1 MNHPANYTGVLR
13 NHMVAAPSC
22 IAECDGIRIFGR
34 LLKSIIFSTDVAI
47 IANTNADAVIAVYPF
62 TPQPRIVNAV
72 MSAADMPV
80 FFGVGGG
87 FTSGMRSVNQALAA
101 ENMGAFGV
109 IVNAPVTPEVLHQI
123 KAAVDIPVI
132 ATIVSAEQD
141 TEARID
147 AGADILN
154 VASSS
159 LTPSVVAQLR
169 ARHPDLPI
177 MATGGP
183 TEESIRA
190 TIAAGANAIT
200 FTPPNSGKLLEEIMR
215 GYRERFRHGDE

>member
-1 MNHPANYTGVLR
+1 MRSPINYTGVLR
-13 NHMVAAPSC
+13 NHMVCAPEIIDTCS
-22 IAECDGIRIFGR
+22 GIRIFGR
-34 LLKSIIFSTDVAI
+34 LLKSIMFSTDVAI

-62 TPQPRIVNAV
+62 TPQPRIVSAV

-87 FTSGMRSVNQALAA
+87 FTSGERSVNQALAA

-109 IVNAPVTPEVLHQI
+109 VVNAPVMSDVLHQI
-123 KAAVDIPVI
+123 KLAVDIPVI

-141 TEARID
+141 TEARLA
-147 AGADILN
+147 AGTDILN
-154 VASSS
+154 VAASSQ
-159 LTPSVVAQLR
+159 TPAVVAELR

-200 FTPPNSGKLLEEIMR
+200 FTPPDTGVLLAQIM
-215 GYRERFRHGDE
+215 GGHRERFKHGD

>member
-1 MNHPANYTGVLR
+1 MRSPVNYTGVLR
-13 NHMVAAPSC
+13 NHMVEAPTSIEAC
-22 IAECDGIRIFGR
+22 TGIRIFGR
-34 LLKSIIFSTDVAI
+34 LLRSIMFSTDVAI

-62 TPQPRIVNAV
+62 TPQPRIVSAV

-87 FTSGMRSVNQALAA
+87 FTSGERSVNQSLAA

-109 IVNAPVTPEVLHQI
+109 VVNAPVTPDVLRRI
-123 KAAVDIPVI
+123 KSAVDIPVI

-141 TEARID
+141 TDARIE

-154 VASSS
+154 VAAST
-159 LTPSVVAQLR
+159 LTPAVVEQLR
-169 ARHPDLPI
+169 SRHPDIPI

-183 TEESIRA
+183 TDESIRA

-200 FTPPNSGKLLEEIMR
+200 FTPPDTGVLLAQIM
-215 GYRERFRHGDE
+215 GGHRERFRHGD

>member
-1 MNHPANYTGVLR
+1 MESPVNYTGTLR
-13 NHMVAAPSC
+13 NHMVAAPPC
-22 IAECDGIRIFGR
+22 IEACDGVRIFGR
-34 LLKSIIFSTDVAI
+34 LLKSVIFSTDVAI

-72 MSAADMPV
+72 LSVADMPV

-87 FTSGMRSVNQALAA
+87 FTSGKRSVNQALAA

-109 IVNAPVTPEVLHQI
+109 VLNAPVPPDVLRQI
-123 KAAVDIPVI
+123 KEAVDIPVI

-141 TEARID
+141 IEARLE
-147 AGADILN
+147 AGVDILN
-154 VASSS
+154 VAASTQ
-159 LTPSVVAQLR
+159 TPAVVAALR
-169 ARHPDLPI
+169 ARHPGLPI

-190 TIAAGANAIT
+190 TIAAGANAVT
-200 FTPPNSGKLLEEIMR
+200 FTPPDTAVLLAGIMQ
-215 GYRERFRHGDE
+215 GHRERFRHGD